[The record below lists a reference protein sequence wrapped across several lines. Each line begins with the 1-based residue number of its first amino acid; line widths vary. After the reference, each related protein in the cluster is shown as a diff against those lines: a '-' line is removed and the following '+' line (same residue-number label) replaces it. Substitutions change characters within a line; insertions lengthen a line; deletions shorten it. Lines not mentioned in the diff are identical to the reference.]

1 MNMPLPPGLKR
12 LFQLD
17 AGRLRRDPDIQAEI
31 EFHLQTRID
40 QLTAQGM
47 PASAARE
54 QALREFGSP
63 GDVAE
68 QVRSIDAAARARRRR
83 LEWRSGLMQDL
94 RYAWRGLRRSPL
106 YTAVAAVTFALGIG
120 ANAAVFALLDAVVLR
135 PLPFPGLDRLVRIY
149 EHDTR
154 EERPFGQVTVADFRD
169 WQSQSRSFGQM
180 TAFRFRSLT
189 LTGTAEAVSLP
200 GGQVTPEFFS
210 VLGVRPLLG
219 RDFRSGEGATGT
231 PPVVVLSHSAW
242 IRHFGADSG
251 IVGRTIR
258 LNDEATE
265 VIGVLPPEFVDPIGS
280 ADIWT
285 ATDFES
291 MANDQGRSRRFHFL
305 ATFGR
310 MREGVTLEQARQEME
325 TIGRRIAADFPDM
338 NEGHL
343 PQLVPLQLAGTN
355 TARPVLWLV
364 MGAVGLVL
372 LIACA
377 NLANLVFART
387 LTRSREL
394 AVRAALGAGRW
405 RLVRQVL
412 FEQLLLAAGGG
423 LIGIAAA
430 AWSSGLF
437 VRMLG
442 PALPRADLV
451 RIDGRVMG
459 FTLLLAI
466 AAAVISGLLPA
477 THAAGARL
485 GDQLKAGSHG
495 STLTRRSHRVRAALV
510 TLQVA
515 LATILLVGSTLA
527 VRSLRALLDQELG
540 FEPESVWMFF
550 APAVAERYSGDPQ
563 ALAFQSR
570 FLERIRSLP
579 GVKSASAVYGL
590 PMVNTSSTSIRPE
603 GMILPDGPA
612 PEVGYNAADGD
623 YFRVMGIPLVRG
635 RLMDARDHADAPP
648 VVVINQALAERYWSG
663 QDPVGKRLRS
673 GPSPEAPPAE
683 VIGVVADIRRR
694 NLQQPPEPE
703 LYFPLAQDITRSP
716 MYVVRLTGDPAPA
729 LAALRSALASIDPDI
744 PIASLRPLTEMV
756 ARSLRQPRFLTALLL
771 GMGGLA
777 LILAAVGIYGVLAF
791 LVTERRRELGVRLAL
806 GAGSGRIAT
815 ETLRRGLVPVMAG
828 LVVGLIGA
836 ILAARLA
843 HTLFFGVSPTDP
855 LSLVAS
861 VVVLLL
867 AATVGCLIPARRAA
881 RVDPVIA
888 LRE

>member
-1 MNMPLPPGLKR
+1 MPLPPGLKR

-17 AGRLRRDPDIQAEI
+17 ADRRDPDIQAEI

-40 QLTAQGM
+40 QLTAQGK

-83 LEWRSGLMQDL
+83 REWRSGFMQDL
-94 RYAWRGLRRSPL
+94 RYAWRGLWRSPL

-154 EERPFGQVTVADFRD
+154 EERPFGQVTIADFRD

-189 LTGTAEAVSLP
+189 LTGTEAVSLP

-242 IRHFGADSG
+242 IRYFGADSG

-265 VIGVLPPEFVDPIGS
+265 VIGVLPPEFVDPIG
-280 ADIWT
+280 APDIWT
-285 ATDFES
+285 VTDFDGI
-291 MANDQGRSRRFHFL
+291 ANDQGRSRRFHFL

-310 MREGVTLEQARQEME
+310 MREGVTLEQARQELE

-338 NEGHL
+338 NQGHL

-412 FEQLLLAAGGG
+412 LEQLLLAAGGG

-430 AWSSGLF
+430 TWSSGLF

-442 PALPRADLV
+442 PSLPRAGLV
-451 RIDGRVMG
+451 QIDGRVMG

-466 AAAVISGLLPA
+466 IAATLSGLLPA
-477 THAAGARL
+477 IHAARSRL
-485 GDQLKAGSHG
+485 GDQLKTGSHG

-515 LATILLVGSTLA
+515 LATVLLVGSALA
-527 VRSLRALLDQELG
+527 LRSLRSLLNQELG
-540 FEPESVWMFF
+540 FEPQSVWMFS
-550 APAVAERYSGDPQ
+550 APAVGARYAGNAQ
-563 ALAFQSR
+563 ALAFQSSL
-570 FLERIRSLP
+570 LERIRTLP
-579 GVKSASAVYGL
+579 GVRGASAAFGL
-590 PMVNTSSTSIRPE
+590 PMANVSTTSIRPE
-603 GMILPDGPA
+603 GMILPPGPA
-612 PEVGYNAADGD
+612 PGVGYNAVEGE
-623 YFRVMGIPLVRG
+623 YFRVMGIPLLRG
-635 RLMDARDHADAPP
+635 RLIEARDHRDAPP
-648 VVVINQALAERYWSG
+648 VAVINQALANRFWPGE
-663 QDPVGKRLRS
+663 DPIGKHFRS
-673 GPSPEAPPAE
+673 GPSPDAPPAE

-694 NLQQPPEPE
+694 NLQLPPEPE
-703 LYFPLAQDITRSP
+703 LYFALSQDISP
-716 MYVVRLTGDPAPA
+716 FPNYVVRLSGDPAPA
-729 LAALRSALASIDPDI
+729 LAAIRAALASLDAGI
-744 PIASLRPLTEMV
+744 PMVNPQPLGEVV
-756 ARSLRQPRFLTALLL
+756 AGSLRQPRFLTALLS

-777 LILAAVGIYGVLAF
+777 LVLAAVGIYGVLAF

-815 ETLRRGLVPVMAG
+815 ETLRRGLVPVIAG
-828 LVVGLIGA
+828 LGLGLVGA
-836 ILAARLA
+836 ILAGRLA
-843 HTLFFGVSPTDP
+843 HTLFFGVSATDP
-855 LSLVAS
+855 VALVAAIL
-861 VVVLLL
+861 VLLL

-881 RVDPVIA
+881 RLDPVIA
-888 LRE
+888 LRD